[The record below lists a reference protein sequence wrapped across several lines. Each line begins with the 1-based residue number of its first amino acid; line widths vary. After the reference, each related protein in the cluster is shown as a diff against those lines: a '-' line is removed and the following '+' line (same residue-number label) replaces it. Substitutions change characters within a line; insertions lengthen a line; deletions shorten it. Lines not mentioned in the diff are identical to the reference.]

1 MSSTPF
7 TELSNS
13 VAVDVPSFPL
23 RRWIRLGGAMGCESC
38 VKFRTDNRTPGFLS
52 FSGLDCASAICL
64 PVHGSLEAFGWKHS
78 LIAGTPLPFDGS
90 PRLSIGVVV
99 ISGLDRDLA
108 GYWCRSSMLAGTRDE
123 DAYQCLR
130 HLPFSTTLLEPED
143 RALQVWKVVVR
154 VLDSN
159 SV

>member
-38 VKFRTDNRTPGFLS
+38 VKLRTDNRTPGFLS

-64 PVHGSLEAFGWKHS
+64 SIHGSLEASGWKHS
-78 LIAGTPLPFDGS
+78 LIAATPLPTNES
-90 PRLSIGVVV
+90 PRLSIGVIV
-99 ISGLDRDLA
+99 ISRLDRDLA
-108 GYWCRSSMLAGTRDE
+108 GYWFRSSDLAGNRDE
-123 DAYQCLR
+123 GAYKRLV
-130 HLPFSTTLLEPED
+130 HLLFVTTPLEPED
-143 RALQVWKVVVR
+143 QAFDC
-154 VLDSN
+154 DSL
-159 SV
+159 